1 MISPGLESEFGDPP
15 PSQNGKTES
24 GQSEW
29 RRMREDLTARLESEQ
44 KEREARNQA
53 DEFKS

>member
-1 MISPGLESEFGDPP
+1 LEIP